1 MSVVTRSSG
10 VDYLRRIV
18 RQRVETEG
26 LRPFSLRTG
35 IPIGQL
41 RSLAQGRA
49 ARSTTLELI
58 SSVLGLELYIGPAR
72 AESST
77 RPQLPPEIA
86 RALDLTRDASVADAV
101 GAIDR
106 DAMTSRL
113 HEGIGLA
120 QELLERAAAAAAQ
133 MPGPASREHSPEHA
147 PPESA
152 AAMIPFAPDVRLA
165 AGTGAVVFEES
176 PEVSIAVATEALA
189 SWARPD
195 RLTCV
200 QVAGDSMEPTIHD
213 GDLVA
218 VDAGRTDPLDGQLF
232 AARTDAG
239 LVVKRLRQS
248 GGRWLLASDNPA
260 HPPRPVADGDRIL
273 GQLAWCGPKPVGRA
287 PPPGRA

>member
-86 RALDLTRDASVADAV
+86 RALDLPRDASVADAV

-113 HEGIGLA
+113 HE
-120 QELLERAAAAAAQ
+120 
-133 MPGPASREHSPEHA
+133 
-147 PPESA
+147 
-152 AAMIPFAPDVRLA
+152 
-165 AGTGAVVFEES
+165 AGTGGGGGGAD
-176 PEVSIAVATEALA
+176 
-189 SWARPD
+189 ARPG
-195 RLTCV
+195 V
-200 QVAGDSMEPTIHD
+200 P
-213 GDLVA
+213 
-218 VDAGRTDPLDGQLF
+218 
-232 AARTDAG
+232 
-239 LVVKRLRQS
+239 
-248 GGRWLLASDNPA
+248 
-260 HPPRPVADGDRIL
+260 
-273 GQLAWCGPKPVGRA
+273 
-287 PPPGRA
+287 

>member
-1 MSVVTRSSG
+1 
-10 VDYLRRIV
+10 
-18 RQRVETEG
+18 
-26 LRPFSLRTG
+26 
-35 IPIGQL
+35 
-41 RSLAQGRA
+41 
-49 ARSTTLELI
+49 
-58 SSVLGLELYIGPAR
+58 
-72 AESST
+72 
-77 RPQLPPEIA
+77 
-86 RALDLTRDASVADAV
+86 
-101 GAIDR
+101 
-106 DAMTSRL
+106 
-113 HEGIGLA
+113 
-120 QELLERAAAAAAQ
+120 
-133 MPGPASREHSPEHA
+133 
-147 PPESA
+147 
-152 AAMIPFAPDVRLA
+152 MIPFAPDVRLA

-260 HPPRPVADGDRIL
+260 HPPRPVAEGDRIL